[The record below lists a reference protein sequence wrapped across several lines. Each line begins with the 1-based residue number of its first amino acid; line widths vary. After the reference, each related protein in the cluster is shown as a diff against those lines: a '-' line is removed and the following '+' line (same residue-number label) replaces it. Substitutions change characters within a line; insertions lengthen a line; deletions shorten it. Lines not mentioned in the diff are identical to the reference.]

1 MWIENKKKMND
12 NKTECGNSINVSLA
26 NTNDREKINR
36 GNETKKIT
44 RITKWKYHKPF
55 YANTNRKIKS
65 RDEREKLQWPDTI
78 LIFLLSL
85 QTFRF
90 LRGRE

>member
-36 GNETKKIT
+36 GNDRQKK
-44 RITKWKYHKPF
+44 
-55 YANTNRKIKS
+55 
-65 RDEREKLQWPDTI
+65 
-78 LIFLLSL
+78 
-85 QTFRF
+85 
-90 LRGRE
+90 